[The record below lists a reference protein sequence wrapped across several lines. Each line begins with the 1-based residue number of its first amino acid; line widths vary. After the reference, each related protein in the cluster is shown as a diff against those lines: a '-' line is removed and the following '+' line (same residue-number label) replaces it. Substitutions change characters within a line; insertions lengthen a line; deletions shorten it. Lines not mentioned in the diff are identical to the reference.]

1 MASTTPD
8 GAVVEHARD
17 ELQLLL
23 GDAHQRR
30 RAERIEQLDAAK
42 RGAEVP
48 GAVLEVDADPVG
60 AGAGR
65 RLHDERLGD
74 R

>member
-1 MASTTPD
+1 M
-8 GAVVEHARD
+8 VEHARD

-30 RAERIEQLDAAK
+30 RSERIEELDAAK

-48 GAVLEVDADPVG
+48 GAVLQVDADPVG
-60 AGAGR
+60 LAPGPPPPR
-65 RLHDERLGD
+65 
-74 R
+74 